1 MEQRASQY
9 TLINVRQVLVLFLI
23 VVMSQRALD
32 NTRDGTSNLTTT
44 QGSGIDHTTSIRN
57 NLRRGWMMNIFN
69 LQASVRVT
77 MFDIRLLGLKRLVVG
92 SSILHLRLV
101 LLHGLMS
108 PISPYLNL
116 VHERVKEDAY
126 LRMASLLTKSQLT
139 TSNLDIVVIETS
151 SELFQRSTVQILTSV
166 EIEVILQAVVA
177 AGGSQ
182 KLDGVQ
188 SHEGS
193 ESKRQQQERI
203 WERRGSW

>member
-1 MEQRASQY
+1 
-9 TLINVRQVLVLFLI
+9 
-23 VVMSQRALD
+23 MSQRALD

-44 QGSGIDHTTSIRN
+44 QGSGVDHTTSIRN

-77 MFDIRLLGLKRLVVG
+77 MFDIRLLGLKRLVVRSG
-92 SSILHLRLV
+92 ILHLRLV

-116 VHERVKEDAY
+116 VHERVKEEAY

-151 SELFQRSTVQILTSV
+151 SELFQRSTIQILTSV

-177 AGGSQ
+177 AGGGQ